1 MSSDRKPRTM
11 PERIDDTPENIAAA
25 VLSRPPK
32 PDWDYMDGHTTDSQP
47 ATDPA

>member
-1 MSSDRKPRTM
+1 M

-32 PDWDYMDGHTTDSQP
+32 TDWDYMEGRTAKDSDP